1 MYICYIDESGVPEIP
16 GNTSHFI
23 LAGLSIPVL
32 KWSEADSAVAAIL
45 KKYDLE
51 GEELHTAWLM
61 RPYLEQARIANFA
74 ALNRKDRRFAVESER
89 TKELLR
95 LQRKPG
101 SSKLYRQVR
110 KNQRNSKAYVH
121 LTFDER
127 KKLVTEIATLVG
139 KWDYARLFAECI
151 DKVHF
156 DPSKARYGVEGQAF
170 EQVVS
175 RFEQFLVNTSPPK
188 GQKHY
193 GLIVHDNNAT
203 IARKHTTLMRDFREA
218 GTFWT
223 KIDRIVETPLF
234 VDSSLTRMVQVADL
248 CGYALRRYLENK
260 EETLFKLVYTRA
272 DRVRD
277 RVLGVRHFTAPKCA
291 CLICESHKAKAR

>member
-1 MYICYIDESGVPEIP
+1 MQEVLPLLPVYICYIDESGVPEIP

-32 KWSEADSAVAAIL
+32 KWGEADSAIAAIL

-51 GEELHTAWLM
+51 DQELHTAWLM

-74 ALNRKDRRFAVESER
+74 SLSRKDRRPAVESER

-101 SSKLYRQVR
+101 SSKLYRQVK
-110 KNQRNSKAYVH
+110 KNQKNSKAYIH

-127 KKLVTEIATLVG
+127 KKLVTEIANLVG

-175 RFEQFLVNTSPPK
+175 RFEQFLVNTSPPR
-188 GQKHY
+188 GQKNY
-193 GLIVHDNNAT
+193 GLIVHDNNET

-223 KIDRIVETPLF
+223 RIDRIVETPLF
-234 VDSSLTRMVQVADL
+234 VDSTV
-248 CGYALRRYLENK
+248 
-260 EETLFKLVYTRA
+260 
-272 DRVRD
+272 
-277 RVLGVRHFTAPKCA
+277 
-291 CLICESHKAKAR
+291 